1 MSTDFKKVPR
11 KFHPKGYELL
21 YEDRDLLVGNK
32 AAGVITVAAKW
43 NQDNSL
49 QQVLDRYVQKGEARS
64 RKCVYPVHRLDQ
76 ATTGVLIY
84 AKSEAVQNFLK
95 DNWPTTVKIYYAV
108 AHGLFAKKSGLIESY
123 LEEDEDYV
131 VHANTEG
138 KGKLAKTEY
147 EVVAEAGSMSLVR
160 ILLHTGRKNQIR
172 VHLADLGHPL
182 VGDEKYGQKDSKFRS
197 LALHA
202 YSIEFTHPFSK
213 KRILVKTPPPAFFTK
228 LVPFESF

>member
-1 MSTDFKKVPR
+1 MSQDFKKVPK

-32 AAGVITVAAKW
+32 AAGYITVAAKW

-49 QQVLDRYVQKGEARS
+49 QQVLDRYVQKGDSRS
-64 RKCVYPVHRLDQ
+64 RKCVYAVHRLDQ
-76 ATTGVLIY
+76 ATTGVLIF
-84 AKSEAVQNFLK
+84 AKTESVQNFLK
-95 DNWPTTVKIYYAV
+95 DNWPTTKKIYYAI
-108 AHGLFAKKSGLIESY
+108 AHGKFVQKTGLIESY
-123 LEEDEDYV
+123 LEEDEEYV

-138 KGKLAKTEY
+138 KGKLARTEY
-147 EVVAEAGSMSLVR
+147 EVLKEAGDFSLVK
-160 ILLHTGRKNQIR
+160 INLLTGRKNQIR

-182 VGDEKYGQKDSKFRS
+182 VGDPKYGAPDTKFKN

-213 KRILVKTPPPAFFTK
+213 ARVLVKAEVPPHFRK
-228 LVPFESF
+228 LVSFDY